1 MILASINHDKHDRI
15 TGFSITGHADSGEY
29 GKDIVCAAVSVLSI
43 STVNGL
49 DVVAHV
55 SPKVDSNDIDGGYME
70 VSVPEANSEQDEIA
84 AQAIL
89 LTFKNGMLDISQSYA
104 DYIKLDII
112 KD

>member
-1 MILASINHDKHDRI
+1 MILASINHDKDDRI

-43 STVNGL
+43 STVNGI
-49 DVVAHV
+49 DGVAHV
-55 SPKVDSNDIDGGYME
+55 TPIIKSNDVDGGYME
-70 VSVPEANSEQDEIA
+70 VSIPEANSDEDEIA

-89 LTFKNGMLDISQSYA
+89 LTFQNGMLDISQSYA